1 MQYNYNNCKLSST
14 RKGDWLVMPEQDN
27 YLSFSLEERTEAEYI
42 RPKQSANT
50 LFRFFRD
57 PDRVFE
63 SIEKSALI
71 PGYYE
76 ENVDY
81 LDIEQ
86 HVIAYPMICFCDI
99 TMHRLEEHMS
109 SYGCYGLGFS
119 KQWGIEKG
127 IQPIQYVNKNSALC
141 KDFSVAFNAAMKNG
155 GDNLSDNY
163 LLSHMKYLKPIEG
176 TMPQYI
182 DGTKKVTGKN
192 FTDECEWR
200 YVPDVS
206 PIELPQAVTESEIA
220 CLDRLNSTMK
230 ENECCW
236 LKFSY
241 SEIKYIILPSQE
253 DFIRLCG
260 VVDKV
265 VFDEGIKRFLLSKT
279 IIWKDSKEDF

>member
-1 MQYNYNNCKLSST
+1 M
-14 RKGDWLVMPEQDN
+14 VMPEQDN
-27 YLSFSLEERTEAEYI
+27 YLSFSLEERTEAQYI

-50 LFRFFRD
+50 LFRFFRV

-63 SIEKSALI
+63 SIEKSALL

-81 LDIEQ
+81 LDIDQ

-99 TMHRLEEHMS
+99 TLHRLEEHMR
-109 SYGCYGLGFS
+109 SYGYYGLGFS

-141 KDFSVAFNAAMKNG
+141 KDLSVAFKAAMKNG

-176 TMPQYI
+176 TMPQYV
-182 DGTKKVTGKN
+182 DGTKIVTEKN

-206 PIELPQAVTESEIA
+206 QIELPQAVMESEIA

-230 ENECCW
+230 ENECCL

-241 SEIKYIILPSQE
+241 SDIKYIILPSQE

-265 VFDEGIKRFLLSKT
+265 VPDGGIKRFLLSKT
-279 IIWKDSKEDF
+279 IIWEEAKEDF